1 MKYRSKTDII
11 GHILESVNSA
21 TVVGDGDNNN
31 NGLTISKIMY
41 TAFLSY
47 PQLKEY
53 LSLLLE
59 KGLIEKYQKGLQ
71 EEKETEDKE
80 KQQPSYYYRIT
91 DKGRRFL
98 QLYRDLSEMIMI
110 AYR

>member
-59 KGLIEKYQKGLQ
+59 KGLIEEYQNEL
-71 EEKETEDKE
+71 EEKEVEEKR

-91 DKGRRFL
+91 DKGRQFL
-98 QLYRDLSEMIMI
+98 QIYRDLSEMIMI
-110 AYR
+110 AHR

>member
-21 TVVGDGDNNN
+21 TAVCDNDNE
-31 NGLTISKIMY
+31 NGVTKSKIMY
-41 TAFLSY
+41 TTFLSY
-47 PQLKEY
+47 PHLQEY

-59 KGLIEKYQKGLQ
+59 KGLIEEYQNEL
-71 EEKETEDKE
+71 EEKEVEEKR

-110 AYR
+110 AHR